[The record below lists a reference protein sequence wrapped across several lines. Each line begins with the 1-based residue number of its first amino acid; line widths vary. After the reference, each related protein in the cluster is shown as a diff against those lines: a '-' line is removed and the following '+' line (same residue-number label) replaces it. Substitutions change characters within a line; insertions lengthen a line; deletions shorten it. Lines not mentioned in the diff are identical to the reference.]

1 MNSNI
6 KSILTFT
13 ISISLA
19 LLSCSEK
26 KQSEESQ
33 KEESHHAIEVVSLSD
48 AQKKAIKLELGFLT
62 YRNLKTSLKANGKL
76 TLPPQNQAQ
85 VSVLIGGIVNDI
97 PVLEGMF
104 VNKGQKLAVLANT
117 EFLQAQQD
125 YLESK
130 SSLEFLKAEF
140 ERQQDLQKD
149 NINAK
154 KTFQQAQSNYTTAIG
169 KKQLLAQRIKL
180 FNIDPDQLTAD
191 RVQSEFTVNAPI
203 SGYIKRINLVMGKFA
218 EHNIP
223 LFEIVDNRY
232 LHIDLTIYEQD
243 VAKVHEGQKLTF
255 SIINDPHHFHT
266 AEIFSINKAFEDNTQ
281 TVIAH
286 AKIKDADDNLLPG
299 MFIDA
304 RIQVDDYK
312 TMALPNDAIVSNGDD
327 HYIYVEKEPNTFK
340 QVQVKTGT
348 SDMGFTEIS
357 PLEEVD
363 DSSKIVINGAY
374 YLLSQLTKGEV
385 EH

>member
-6 KSILTFT
+6 KSILAFA

-26 KQSEESQ
+26 KQSGENQ
-33 KEESHHAIEVVSLSD
+33 IEESHHSGEVVSLSD
-48 AQKKAIKLELGFLT
+48 AQKKAIKLELGFIT

-85 VSVLIGGIVNDI
+85 VSVLMGGIVNDI
-97 PVLEGMF
+97 PVMEGVF

-154 KTFQQAQSNYTTAIG
+154 KTFQQAQSNYNTAIG

-180 FNIDPDQLTAD
+180 FNIDPDQLTAE

-203 SGYIKRINLVMGKFA
+203 SGYIKHINLVMGKFA
-218 EHNIP
+218 EPNIP

-286 AKIKDADDNLLPG
+286 ANIKDIDDNLLPG

-312 TMALPNDAIVSNGDD
+312 TIALPNDAIVSNGND
-327 HYIYVEKEPNTFK
+327 HYIYVENEPNTFK

-357 PLEEVD
+357 PMEEVN

-374 YLLSQLTKGEV
+374 YLLSQLTKGEG